1 MMNRREFMSWVSVG
15 MLASSL
21 PVILAAC
28 NAENQSSSTKK
39 TEIKL
44 DTSVREDGFQALG
57 TLEKL
62 EEKGFITD
70 KKNAEKSVIIFRNPD
85 TEEIVAF
92 DSMCTHQA
100 CSVEFNATEKLL
112 ICPCH
117 SSKFALDGQVVAK
130 PAEKPLTPF
139 EIKQEDNLI
148 LVKVS

>member
-1 MMNRREFMSWVSVG
+1 MHRREFTSWLSAG

-21 PVILAAC
+21 PVVLAAC
-28 NAENQSSSTKK
+28 NSENQSSSSQT
-39 TEIKL
+39 TEKKL
-44 DTSVREDGFQALG
+44 DTSIREDGFQALG

-70 KKNAEKSVIIFRNPD
+70 KRNAEKSVIIFRNPD

-92 DSMCTHQA
+92 DAMCTHQA
-100 CSVEFNATEKLL
+100 CSVEFNAKEKLL

-139 EIKQEDNLI
+139 AVKQEDNLI